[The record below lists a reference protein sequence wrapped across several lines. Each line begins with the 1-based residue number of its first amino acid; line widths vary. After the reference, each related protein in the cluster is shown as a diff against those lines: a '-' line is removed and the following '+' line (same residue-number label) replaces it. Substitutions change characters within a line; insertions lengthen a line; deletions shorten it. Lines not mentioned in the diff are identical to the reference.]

1 MRRKVFFT
9 AIGLYL
15 CMTAFGQ
22 SNEDLIRH
30 SIQNYFNGT
39 AYNHLEQIRSAFHP
53 DAELYLENRD
63 GELWKMPAEQYI
75 ALFEKNEPGKFS
87 GRYSQILSIDIEG
100 NLAQVKAEILMPARD
115 RRFIDVF
122 IMRQDK
128 EGKWLIVS
136 KAANSSLIEKE

>member
-1 MRRKVFFT
+1 MRRKVFFI
-9 AIGLYL
+9 AIGLCL
-15 CMTAFGQ
+15 CTIAFGQ

-53 DAELYLENRD
+53 DAELYLENRE

-75 ALFEKNEPGKFS
+75 ALFEKNEPGKFG

-100 NLAQVKAEILMPARD
+100 NLAQVKAEILMPARN

-128 EGKWLIVS
+128 KGKWLIVS